1 MTAPAWTLA
10 IETSTRQG
18 SLALLQDGKFCRELP
33 LELGTAH
40 GQSLL
45 PGVASL
51 LQQQQLKPGDL
62 RLVAVSQGPGSYT
75 GLRVGVVCA
84 KLLAWSLQIPLVAV
98 DTLQA
103 LAAGHE
109 TPAERLWVVTDA
121 QRDAVYAACFSLKTP
136 HAPQTLVP
144 TLVLPVQQLATQIHT
159 GDLVR
164 GLAVDKL
171 LEASPELARAVV
183 PALTGEVGGT
193 LLSPT
198 ARWVG
203 QEGIAAFGRG
213 ELSDARSLTPVYLRQ
228 SSAET
233 QWERLHPH
241 AG

>member
-1 MTAPAWTLA
+1 MHAPAWTLA

-18 SLALLQDGKFCRELP
+18 SLALMREEELCTELP

-51 LQQQQLKPGDL
+51 LQQQGLKPDAL

-103 LAAGHE
+103 LAAGHD
-109 TPAERLWVVTDA
+109 TPASRLWVVTDA
-121 QRDAVYAACFSLKTP
+121 QRDAVYAACFALQTP
-136 HAPQTLVP
+136 HAPETLVP
-144 TLVLPVQQLATQIHT
+144 TMVLPAHQLASQIGPT
-159 GDLVR
+159 DAVG

-171 LEASPELARAVV
+171 LQAAPELAPQALGAPRG
-183 PALTGEVGGT
+183 PA
-193 LLSPT
+193 

-203 QEGIAAFGRG
+203 AEGIAAFQRD
-213 ELSDARSLTPVYLRQ
+213 ESSDARSLTPVYLRQ

-233 QWERLHPH
+233 QWDRLHPN

>member
-1 MTAPAWTLA
+1 MTTPAWTLA

-18 SLALLQDGKFCRELP
+18 SLALMREGEFSAELP

-45 PGVASL
+45 PCVASL
-51 LQQQQLKPGDL
+51 LRQEGLSTGDL

-98 DTLQA
+98 DTLRA
-103 LAAGHE
+103 LAAGHN
-109 TPAERLWVVTDA
+109 TPTARLWVVTDA
-121 QRDAVYAACFSLKTP
+121 QRDAVYAGCFALETP
-136 HAPQTLVP
+136 HRPATLIP
-144 TLVLPVQQLATQIHT
+144 TMVLPVHQLVSQIRSE
-159 GDLVR
+159 DVVR

-171 LEASPELARAVV
+171 LEVAPEMAGQSG
-183 PALTGEVGGT
+183 GEPLG
-193 LLSPT
+193 PT

-203 QEGIAAFGRG
+203 SEGIASLRRG
-213 ELSDARSLTPVYLRQ
+213 ELSDPRSLTPVYLRQ

-233 QWERLHPH
+233 QWDRLHPN

>member
-1 MTAPAWTLA
+1 MHAPAWTLA

-18 SLALLQDGKFCRELP
+18 SLALMREEEFCTELP

-51 LQQQQLKPGDL
+51 LQQQGLKPDAL

-103 LAAGHE
+103 LAAGHD
-109 TPAERLWVVTDA
+109 TPAGRLWVVTDA
-121 QRDAVYAACFSLKTP
+121 QRDAVYAACFALQTP

-144 TLVLPVQQLATQIHT
+144 TMVLPAHQLALQIGPT
-159 GDLVR
+159 DAVG

-171 LEASPELARAVV
+171 LQAAPELAPQALGAPRG
-183 PALTGEVGGT
+183 PA
-193 LLSPT
+193 

-203 QEGIAAFGRG
+203 AEGIAAFQRD
-213 ELSDARSLTPVYLRQ
+213 ESSDARSLTPVYLRQ

-233 QWERLHPH
+233 QWDRLHPN